1 MRNLLT
7 WCFFLLAVLI
17 INDSLILSTIRYTK
31 EVSKNSV
38 EQFSDIN
45 MAGQSSSD
53 EVQDMEEEGFVF
65 LSQPTAQF
73 ILFQGITHELVV
85 SLEENP
91 YQDVSLDMIC
101 PPPQLTV

>member
-1 MRNLLT
+1 MRILLT

-17 INDSLILSTIRYTK
+17 INDSLILSTIQYTK

-73 ILFQGITHELVV
+73 ILFQGTKHELVV
-85 SLEENP
+85 PLEENP
-91 YQDVSLDMIC
+91 YKDVSLDMIS
-101 PPPQLTV
+101 PPPQLSV